1 MEFTI
6 WIRKTATIEI
16 KEYPDKPPVIVGKL
30 EKPQLLIDPSKATIT
45 IIETK

>member
-6 WIRKTATIEI
+6 WIRKPATIEI
-16 KEYPDKPPVIVGKL
+16 KEYPDKPPVIIGTL
-30 EKPQLLIDPSKATIT
+30 INPQLLINPNKATVT

>member
-6 WIRKTATIEI
+6 FIRKQATVEI
-16 KEYPDKPPVIVGKL
+16 KEYPDKPPIIVGMV
-30 EKPQLLIDPSKATIT
+30 EKPQIIIDSSKATIT